1 MQGVTHAQRKRRKKR
16 QRENAAHAMV
26 SRRSNA
32 DLASVA
38 GLEKRLA
45 LVVPLAVE
53 LRRALGL
60 GFFMLGADWA
70 RGIFDLGLV

>member
-1 MQGVTHAQRKRRKKR
+1 
-16 QRENAAHAMV
+16 MV